1 MRTFQ
6 NLLVFV
12 MLGLGVNAQQ
22 QGVYSNFLMSDYYY
36 NPAIAG
42 SKNVHVANL
51 NYRNQ
56 WVGFDEAPVNM
67 SANFYG
73 SYKNQ
78 GKTGYGATI
87 ISEKSGLTNATGIY
101 LNYAQ
106 HFKLSKQVKLGF
118 GIQPGYLQYRIRLY
132 DAKIADQ
139 GDELL
144 TGSVYSAN
152 ALDVNVGFHLYS
164 KKFFLMGSMQHLLGK
179 QIQFTSYN
187 SNLAFHYNAIGGY
200 NFQFPKKNFE
210 LQPSIMIKYTSPV
223 PVQWTGML
231 KGTLDNKY
239 WLGLI
244 YRSDDAIGISLGMN
258 IKERMNIGY
267 GYDYSISSIRK
278 YNSGSHEIML
288 SFILTKKRPTL
299 DEQDDKL
306 NNSILE
312 DMKKQEEEKK
322 KSN

>member
-1 MRTFQ
+1 MKTILNILLFVFLGMMTF
-6 NLLVFV
+6 
-12 MLGLGVNAQQ
+12 AQQ

-42 SKNVHVANL
+42 SKNVHTANI

-56 WVGFDEAPVNM
+56 WMGFEDAPVNM
-67 SANFYG
+67 AANFNG
-73 SYKNQ
+73 SYKNK
-78 GKTGYGATI
+78 GKAGYGASI

-106 HFKLSKQVKLGF
+106 HFKLTETVKLGF
-118 GIQPGYLQYRIRLY
+118 GIQPGYIQYRVRLY

-152 ALDVNVGFHLYS
+152 AIDVNAGFHLYS
-164 KKFFLMGSMQHLLGK
+164 KKFFVMGSVQHLLGK

-187 SNLAFHYNAIGGY
+187 SNLTFHYNAIAGY
-200 NFQFPKKNFE
+200 NFLFKKKNFE
-210 LQPSIMIKYTSPV
+210 LQPSVMIKYTSPV

-231 KGTLDNKY
+231 KGTFNQKY
-239 WLGLI
+239 WVGLI
-244 YRSDDAIGISLGMN
+244 YRSDDAVGVSLGMTL
-258 IKERMNIGY
+258 KERLNIGY
-267 GYDYSISSIRK
+267 GYDYSVSDIRK
-278 YNSGSHEIML
+278 YNSGSHELML
-288 SFILTKKRPTL
+288 SFIITKKRPTL

-312 DMKKQEEEKK
+312 EMKKEEEKK